1 MKQPTAR
8 IVVPAGA
15 DRELWL
21 AERGEGVTASNV
33 WRIARAGLKAR
44 RTIAEEKMNGARFR
58 GNAATRAGSAREAA
72 LLDEAAERLQNVV
85 ANDALWAAVD
95 NDLHRATPDGFGWD
109 GDGRLAV
116 VEVKS
121 HEHGW
126 EHDGIPIEH
135 YAQLQFQIRVMGAD
149 FGLYGFEVRDEDDQP
164 PADGATWKVVER
176 DEEMIAWLT
185 ERADD
190 FIAWRDAG
198 CPDVDDLPDDVTA
211 ALKAWVP
218 LKLALTKA
226 ADAEKTA
233 NAALKKAIAKL
244 PHAARFGAVGMGKG
258 GGFQLSVSETVAIDE
273 SAWAA
278 ADPAEHARVEK
289 LRVDLAFAETAAKRK
304 HPKTS
309 RRTTL
314 NFQEA

>member
-8 IVVPAGA
+8 IVVPADA

-21 AERGEGVTASNV
+21 AERGEGVTASNA

-72 LLDEAAERLQNVV
+72 LLDEAADLLQSVV
-85 ANDALWAAVD
+85 ANTALWAARD

-116 VEVKS
+116 IEVKS

-135 YAQLQFQIRVMGAD
+135 YAQMQFQIRVMGAD
-149 FGLYGFEVRDEDDQP
+149 FGLYGFEIRDEDDQP
-164 PADGATWKVVER
+164 PADGATWKVVAR

-185 ERADD
+185 ERADA

-198 CPDVDDLPDDVTA
+198 CPDVDDLPDDVAA
-211 ALKAWVP
+211 ALEAWVP

-226 ADAEKTA
+226 AEAEKAA

-244 PHAARFGAVGMGKG
+244 PHATRFGAVGMGET

-273 SAWAA
+273 AAWAA
-278 ADPAEHARVEK
+278 TDPAGHARVEQ
-289 LRVDLAFAETAAKRK
+289 LRMHLALAEAAAKRK

>member
-1 MKQPTAR
+1 MKNPTAR
-8 IVVPAGA
+8 IIVPAGA

-21 AERGEGVTASNV
+21 AERGEGVTASNA

-44 RTIAEEKMNGARFR
+44 RTIAEEKMNGSRFR
-58 GNAATRAGSAREAA
+58 GTAATRAGSAREAA
-72 LLDEAAERLQNVV
+72 LLDEAAERLQSVV
-85 ANDALWAAVD
+85 ANDALWAAAD

-164 PADGATWKVVER
+164 PTDGATWIVVER

-198 CPDVDDLPDDVTA
+198 CPDVDDLPDEVAA
-211 ALKAWVP
+211 ALEEWVP
-218 LKLALTKA
+218 RKLVLTVA
-226 ADAEKTA
+226 VDAEKTA

-244 PHAARFGAVGMGKG
+244 PHAARFGAVGMGKS
-258 GGFQLSVSETVAIDE
+258 GGFQLSVSESVAIDE
-273 SAWAA
+273 AAWAA
-278 ADPAEHARVEK
+278 ADPDGHARAEQ
-289 LRVDLAFAETAAKRK
+289 LRVDLAFAEAAAKRK
-304 HPKTS
+304 HPKTT

>member
-8 IVVPAGA
+8 IVVPADA

-21 AERGEGVTASNV
+21 AERGEGVTASNA

-72 LLDEAAERLQNVV
+72 LLDEAADLLQSVV
-85 ANDALWAAVD
+85 ANTALWAARD

-116 VEVKS
+116 IEVKS

-176 DEEMIAWLT
+176 DEEMITWLT
-185 ERADD
+185 ERADA

-198 CPDVDDLPDDVTA
+198 CPDTDDLPDDVAA
-211 ALKAWVP
+211 ALEAWVP

-226 ADAEKTA
+226 AEAEKAA

-244 PHAARFGAVGMGKG
+244 PHATRFGAVGMGET

-273 SAWAA
+273 AAWAA
-278 ADPAEHARVEK
+278 TDPAGHARVEQ
-289 LRVDLAFAETAAKRK
+289 LRMHLALAEAAAKRK